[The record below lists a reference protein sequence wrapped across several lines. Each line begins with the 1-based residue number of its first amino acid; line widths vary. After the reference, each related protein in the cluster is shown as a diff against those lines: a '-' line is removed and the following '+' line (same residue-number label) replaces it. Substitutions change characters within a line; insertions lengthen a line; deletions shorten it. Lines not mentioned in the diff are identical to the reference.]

1 MEYKMKKRN
10 VFFCKA
16 VIVVVSMMSM
26 VGTAFARIPSPVQ
39 LEVSNGWN
47 LICSPHKGWVPYDN
61 PTINEYIFNTKRGYY
76 VRKKY
81 LFTYIEGEYRQHPF
95 VRSLDRGIG
104 YWVYLKDLPH
114 DNYQMT
120 MWFCNQGFIDQPPS
134 LPEGDTGMDEYAPLP
149 AGWSMVGLGS
159 KRFDNSKIICIYR
172 YDPVDNVYEY
182 VGRDKPNERM
192 ELGYGYWVFCLP
204 SNI

>member
-95 VRSLDRGIG
+95 VRSLELIHVGNRSYYDEKVVIALTKEVLANHGSNHSGVMPVEEAENAYREFLRQENPKAKKSGTCFTS
-104 YWVYLKDLPH
+104 
-114 DNYQMT
+114 Q
-120 MWFCNQGFIDQPPS
+120 CNRIR
-134 LPEGDTGMDEYAPLP
+134 TR
-149 AGWSMVGLGS
+149 AG
-159 KRFDNSKIICIYR
+159 
-172 YDPVDNVYEY
+172 
-182 VGRDKPNERM
+182 
-192 ELGYGYWVFCLP
+192 
-204 SNI
+204 